1 MDEFPFYRDT
11 RHEFIPDGYRGAVFG
26 RYSRDL
32 GVSHLADI
40 VNMNEPRGYKWPR
53 FYQQPEGELYVT
65 FRAIAGAQTFP
76 DETGERALALA
87 IVQLDADVRQV
98 GEPHP
103 RGEAKCIAQAEDTP
117 SSTIEK
123 SEWDADVAF
132 GPDGEIG
139 LAVQMYGEKGSGID
153 IRAVV
158 WATYDGTNDKWTRLD
173 GTEIDL
179 PFTAFVDDTN
189 ATKADRVATGNDFA
203 PFISA
208 AHMGTDVLVMVA
220 DRLANDGN
228 RVLKRGTIGSSAG
241 FQATGHDLG
250 PISAATL
257 LADNEENLTFVSAD
271 GTLRRFTME
280 DDAVYTHNTGW
291 PKLHM
296 DRNYNRLTGNY
307 LG

>member
-1 MDEFPFYRDT
+1 M
-11 RHEFIPDGYRGAVFG
+11 V
-26 RYSRDL
+26 
-32 GVSHLADI
+32 
-40 VNMNEPRGYKWPR
+40 
-53 FYQQPEGELYVT
+53 
-65 FRAIAGAQTFP
+65 
-76 DETGERALALA
+76 TGERALALGM
-87 IVQLDADVRQV
+87 VQLDAHVRPV

-123 SEWDADVAF
+123 CTERRA
-132 GPDGEIG
+132 
-139 LAVQMYGEKGSGID
+139 AVLTSALLSG
-153 IRAVV
+153 RR
-158 WATYDGTNDKWTRLD
+158 TTERTTSGRGWT
-173 GTEIDL
+173 E
-179 PFTAFVDDTN
+179 
-189 ATKADRVATGNDFA
+189 
-203 PFISA
+203 
-208 AHMGTDVLVMVA
+208 
-220 DRLANDGN
+220 
-228 RVLKRGTIGSSAG
+228 RGTIGSSAG

-307 LG
+307 LGRSLSDEVSATDDGCGSHAQDVGPPHNEHQYDVRNDDQHERGEDQHDHGEVDDHARYFDSWKPHDDDGWKLRTHDDESRHRPHPQTSETPQGWWRKTGVGSGYLG